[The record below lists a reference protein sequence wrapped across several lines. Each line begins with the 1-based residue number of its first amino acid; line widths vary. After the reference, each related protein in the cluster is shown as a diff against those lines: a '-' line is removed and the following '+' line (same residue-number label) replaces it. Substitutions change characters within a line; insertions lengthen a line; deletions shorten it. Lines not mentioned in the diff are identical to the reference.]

1 MWPKSNIWSVER
13 TWYRDAPEE
22 SHEGFEEAGFQRK
35 QSHYQQMQD
44 VSCIYFITV
53 TTPWILSFQIRHQDP
68 WNSIYI
74 SSFQN
79 LLETNIIIPILIKS
93 MFNISKRH
101 IFGIQFC
108 LSHNLLGLLI
118 MVRILKYEG
127 WRNLEEIYF
136 SQCAQI
142 RWKACCI
149 YTIKKRSFFFFLLM
163 KWQFFFSKI
172 LLNLQMNFMFHQC
185 HCILFLGPITTK
197 AVQRNYKSVL

>member
-1 MWPKSNIWSVER
+1 MRPKSNIWSVER

-79 LLETNIIIPILIKS
+79 LLETNKIIPIL
-93 MFNISKRH
+93 NP
-101 IFGIQFC
+101 C
-108 LSHNLLGLLI
+108 LIYQKDIYLGFSFVWVTTYSDYWSWWEYWN
-118 MVRILKYEG
+118 MKD
-127 WRNLEEIYF
+127 EEI
-136 SQCAQI
+136 
-142 RWKACCI
+142 
-149 YTIKKRSFFFFLLM
+149 
-163 KWQFFFSKI
+163 
-172 LLNLQMNFMFHQC
+172 
-185 HCILFLGPITTK
+185 
-197 AVQRNYKSVL
+197 